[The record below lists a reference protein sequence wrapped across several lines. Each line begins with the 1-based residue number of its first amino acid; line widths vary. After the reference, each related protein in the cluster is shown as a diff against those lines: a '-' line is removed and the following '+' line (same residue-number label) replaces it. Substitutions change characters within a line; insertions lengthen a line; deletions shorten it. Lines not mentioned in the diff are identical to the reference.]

1 MQTNTLREDVDYSDE
16 IDSFFTTNDLQLFEE
31 RRERRITGD
40 CKTYSWEEA
49 KRLIIGMQEVSSGLK
64 TERDLN

>member
-16 IDSFFTTNDLQLFEE
+16 IDFFFTTNDLQLFEE